1 MRTTTSTRPRNS
13 TAPAP
18 SKRASEKESRPP
30 IYSISTPLTRPYKN
44 FVKQYNDEEIAKLH
58 FQSYEKIWNEL
69 LNRLRITREAIIDQ
83 IESSNKIKA
92 GTFLTPV
99 DKLISKDEK
108 AKLDRKGETL
118 HDNGVEKYIAELKAK
133 NEQVYSY
140 VAQTVDREKAGA
152 RR

>member
-1 MRTTTSTRPRNS
+1 M
-13 TAPAP
+13 
-18 SKRASEKESRPP
+18 
-30 IYSISTPLTRPYKN
+30 PLTRPYKN

-133 NEQVYSY
+133 NQQVLVYP
-140 VAQTVDREKAGA
+140 A
-152 RR
+152 